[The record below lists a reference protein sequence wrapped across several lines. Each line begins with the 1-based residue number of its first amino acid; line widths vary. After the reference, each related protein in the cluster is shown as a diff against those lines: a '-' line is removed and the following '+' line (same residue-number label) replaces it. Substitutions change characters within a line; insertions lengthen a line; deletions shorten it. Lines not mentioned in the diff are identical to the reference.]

1 MKPKSKM
8 STLTKTSFKSPLK
21 KHEKPRSS
29 GLKAYECEKTLR
41 ISKID
46 GGVIFCPSPF
56 HFPREIFQ
64 REGK

>member
-1 MKPKSKM
+1 MTM
-8 STLTKTSFKSPLK
+8 LTKNSFKSPLK

-29 GLKAYECEKTLR
+29 GLKAYECEKAFR
-41 ISKID
+41 IYKID

-56 HFPREIFQ
+56 HFPREVLQ